1 MDAMDDGSGL
11 EWGGLDCI
19 NNSWLWE
26 GVLNATDSE
35 DGEIVLCVAFNRR
48 VGTGQGVL
56 PVTGRERGEDDAASS
71 SATTRLAPAMIQPA
85 PDESW

>member
-1 MDAMDDGSGL
+1 MGCG
-11 EWGGLDCI
+11 I
-19 NNSWLWE
+19 
-26 GVLNATDSE
+26 
-35 DGEIVLCVAFNRR
+35 NRR

-85 PDESW
+85 PDES